1 MDHTHR
7 LPRGGALSAA
17 ALVATLT
24 LSACGS
30 GDEHTSGVTPSA
42 GSTSARSAAPTDDG
56 AATAEAAEAAE
67 ALEGTWTG
75 GTKSD
80 PVALSVTS
88 GKAALIADRHVCQGE
103 VKHTG
108 EVKLALKCLDGNTD
122 RASGTVTSN
131 DGKKLVVSWEAGAE
145 DTLTKAAAATLSP
158 GLPTP

>member
-1 MDHTHR
+1 MDHMHR
-7 LPRGGALSAA
+7 LPRGGVLSAA
-17 ALVATLT
+17 VLVAALT

-30 GDEHTSGVTPSA
+30 DDEDTSGVTPSA
-42 GSTSARSAAPTDDG
+42 GSTSARSTAPTDDG
-56 AATAEAAEAAE
+56 AATAEAAE

-122 RASGTVTSN
+122 RTSGTVTSN
-131 DGKKLVVSWEAGAE
+131 DGKKLVVSWGAGAE
-145 DTLTKAAAATLSP
+145 DTLTRAAAATLSP